1 MKKAVMALAA
11 AALLVAAWRVWLS
24 PVTVETCAP
33 TRERFSDGVFGTGT
47 LEAKNRVSISPHATG
62 QVVKLYADQGDEIQ
76 KGELLAELFSD
87 DIVQQLRIAEA
98 ELEVARETVR
108 RTDAELVSAQTTLE
122 LAESDHT
129 RAEALFQE
137 EVETKSEYEKALG
150 ARDVARAACDQAAIR
165 KREAEL
171 AVVRQEAQIEYW
183 KTKLSETKLLAP
195 FDGFVVRRNREAGA
209 VVNPGVSIMD
219 IADRSEIWASVW
231 VDETRFADIRP
242 GQRATIEL
250 RALKGKKFGGTV
262 RRLARETDRETRE
275 HLVDIAPDGLP
286 ETWSLGERLEATIA
300 VGPEEDRLA
309 VPSATVRWKEG
320 APFLLVLRDGRIRRQ
335 PVRLGVRT
343 PAKTE
348 ILDGLAG
355 DDLVVCGGD
364 DLLGRVGRRA
374 KAAK

>member
-1 MKKAVMALAA
+1 MKKTAMALAA
-11 AALLVAAWRVWLS
+11 AALLAAGWCWWLS
-24 PVTVETCAP
+24 PVPVETCAP
-33 TRERFSDGVFGTGT
+33 SRERFADGVFGTGT
-47 LEAKNRVSISPHATG
+47 LEAKNRVSISPHGTG
-62 QVVKLYADQGDEIQ
+62 QVVKLYADQGDEIR
-76 KGELLAELFSD
+76 KGELLAELFAD

-108 RTDAELVSAQTTLE
+108 RTEAELVSAKATLD
-122 LAESDHT
+122 LAESSHT
-129 RAEALFQE
+129 RAEALFRN
-137 EVETKSEYEKALG
+137 EVETESEYEKALG
-150 ARDVARAACDQAAIR
+150 ARDVARAAYDQAAVR

-171 AVVRQEAQIEYW
+171 EVVRQEAQIGYW

-219 IADRSEIWASVW
+219 VADGSEIWASVW

-250 RALKGKKFGGTV
+250 RALKGQTFGGVV

-275 HLVDIAPDGLP
+275 HLVDIALEHLP

-355 DDLVVCGGD
+355 NDLVVCGGD

>member
-1 MKKAVMALAA
+1 MKRILLALVAVALLAA
-11 AALLVAAWRVWLS
+11 AWHLWLS
-24 PVTVETCAP
+24 PVSVETCAP
-33 TRERFSDGVFGTGT
+33 SRERFSDGVFGTGT
-47 LEAKNRVSISPHATG
+47 LEAKNRVSISPHGTG
-62 QVVKLYADQGDEIQ
+62 QVVKLYADQGDEIK

-87 DIVQQLRIAEA
+87 DIVQQLKIAEA

-108 RTDAELVSAQTTLE
+108 RTDAELVSAKATLD
-122 LAESDHT
+122 LAESSHT
-129 RAEALFQE
+129 RAEALFRNA
-137 EVETKSEYEKALG
+137 VETESEYEKALS

-195 FDGFVVRRNREAGA
+195 FDGFVVRRNREVGA

-219 IADRSEIWASVW
+219 VADRSEIWASVW
-231 VDETRFADIRP
+231 VDETRFADIHP

-250 RALKGKKFGGTV
+250 RALKGMKFGGVV

-275 HLVDIAPDGLP
+275 HLVDIALERLP
-286 ETWSLGERLEATIA
+286 ETWSLGERLEAMIA

-320 APFLLVLRDGRIRRQ
+320 SPFLLVLRDGRIRRQ

-343 PAKTE
+343 AAKTE

>member
-1 MKKAVMALAA
+1 MKRILLALVAAVLLAA
-11 AALLVAAWRVWLS
+11 AWHLWLS
-24 PVTVETCAP
+24 PVSVETCAP
-33 TRERFSDGVFGTGT
+33 SRERFSDGVFGTGT
-47 LEAKNRVSISPHATG
+47 LEAKNRVSISPHGTG
-62 QVVKLYADQGDEIQ
+62 QVVKLYADQGDAIR
-76 KGELLAELFSD
+76 KGELLAELFAD

-108 RTDAELVSAQTTLE
+108 RTEAELVSAKATLD
-122 LAESDHT
+122 LAESSHT
-129 RAEALFQE
+129 RAEALFRN
-137 EVETKSEYEKALG
+137 EVETESEYEKALG
-150 ARDVARAACDQAAIR
+150 ARDVARAAYDQAAVR

-171 AVVRQEAQIEYW
+171 EVVRQEAQIGYW

-219 IADRSEIWASVW
+219 VADGSEIWASVW

-250 RALKGKKFGGTV
+250 RALKGRKFAGVV

-275 HLVDIAPDGLP
+275 HLVDIALERLP
-286 ETWSLGERLEATIA
+286 ETWSLGERLEAMIA

-320 APFLLVLRDGRIRRQ
+320 SPFLLVLRDGRIRRQ

-355 DDLVVCGGD
+355 NDLVVCGGD